1 MDTVVQIVFISIML
15 PSIGALFL
23 LIIKL
28 IRDQATAR
36 ANHTIIS
43 NELQNVHGIL
53 DVIQGDLNNLSVRVD
68 LFLKTETDT
77 LKQMM
82 MDNTNA
88 LRSIGKR

>member
-88 LRSIGKR
+88 LRSIGKK

>member
-53 DVIQGDLNNLSVRVD
+53 ESLQMDLSSLSSRLD
-68 LFLKTETDT
+68 LFLKTETDM

-82 MDNTNA
+82 TENTEVLKA
-88 LRSIGKR
+88 ISRK